1 MRKRSAIHV
10 QSPLETET
18 FLRVYKWAAT
28 QTVTMNQIGTELG
41 GGHGWWQG
49 IWEWG
54 KPPTVHPVL
63 SAFLICVFSE
73 SALAKFS
80 RKPSTK
86 YSLGLQGRHSF
97 PPSDLDKSGAWKQ
110 ENPDVSVMK
119 QSRGGPTCFQKSPAT
134 GDYCL
139 PLTPPVLIWPASL
152 ALEVRAQWPSSSVWG
167 CFLPPSGPQ
176 GTWSKA
182 LSAQKVGFLLDASLK
197 QGKMLHIVLSLLSS
211 WLNFWGGGGPQC
223 QQKISLVGPFWQKCF
238 HHIVSFTKWLSLTF
252 TLSWLLFLAMGYF

>member
-1 MRKRSAIHV
+1 M
-10 QSPLETET
+10 
-18 FLRVYKWAAT
+18 
-28 QTVTMNQIGTELG
+28 
-41 GGHGWWQG
+41 
-49 IWEWG
+49 
-54 KPPTVHPVL
+54 L

-97 PPSDLDKSGAWKQ
+97 PPSDLDKSETWKQ

-119 QSRGGPTCFQKSPAT
+119 QSSGGPTYFQKSPAT

-139 PLTPPVLIWPASL
+139 PLILPVLIWPASL
-152 ALEVRAQWPSSSVWG
+152 ALKVLAQWPSSSVWG
-167 CFLPPSGPQ
+167 CFLPSSGPQ

-182 LSAQKVGFLLDASLK
+182 LSAQKVGFLLDASLR
-197 QGKMLHIVLSLLSS
+197 QGKMLHIFLSLLSS

-238 HHIVSFTKWLSLTF
+238 HHIVSFTKMIVTYLYVILTF
-252 TLSWLLFLAMGYF
+252 IFGYGIFLMKIFWHNEERSLDLKSASLKEQRMIVKNFKQSWSLRNG